1 MSFST
6 NPAPAPGRTNID
18 LGPYQTAMNELL
30 ALSINQREELY
41 HHLLSWY
48 DDIHARLLS
57 TVGDT
62 PTTTQLSQ
70 QRPTPR
76 TTYAPA
82 PSPRAPNSD
91 GGFSSSSS
99 SSDSPIPPSP
109 TITHPSPSPGTIAT
123 ALIASLTGGGP
134 NTTTPASTR
143 AAATIAALTPL
154 ALFDLAQ
161 PRDMAVVSIK
171 THLDMLS
178 TYASWLDAGAMIV
191 FATLSEQLAS
201 LCVRAADALSDPTD
215 DPMATRALAILT
227 QLACSVR
234 ELATAIRPPPARM
247 DVAAAPEPDADG
259 EEGWWRAHPAALLV
273 WRARI
278 RGMRAYRAWKEGKRD
293 MALLRALQAQVGAVG
308 DARARQALVQALDGG
323 TAEVS
328 ALERLRAAMA
338 VAIRWGEGERLSPYL
353 NAVVRHHTA
362 LVNDRRQC
370 REVEVAFKVRDLG
383 AGAGK
388 TGDELGRTFGASVG
402 TVRAQMGEVEGI
414 VEVLRWANKREFR
427 KMVENHDL
435 ADARDVL
442 RSCWPDVDDFDHWQT
457 RSKVYH
463 CFAVYYLS
471 SKVVTLERHFDKDV
485 PYVIKSLTKPASV
498 QLARLFCWGA
508 YYFRA
513 ARMLEHEP
521 GCALTALSW
530 MCALIPAWY
539 SIHSDMTAM
548 VNMWKEKKSHDIM
561 IEAIRAHQPTEEMD
575 ADVQADLA
583 ELKKIRIKLEN
594 LMHVTDVLI
603 GLPPSRDGSLFEPA
617 FKDQSGDK
625 GDISV
630 RRGYEE
636 MRRMVVFPQDE
647 GILQG
652 GNVEISSERIKYW
665 AM

>member
-30 ALSINQREELY
+30 VLSISQREELY

-91 GGFSSSSS
+91 GEISSSSSSS
-99 SSDSPIPPSP
+99 SSDSAIPPASP

-123 ALIASLTGGGP
+123 ALIASLNGGGTT
-134 NTTTPASTR
+134 NTTTTASTR

-191 FATLSEQLAS
+191 FATLAEQLAS
-201 LCVRAADALSDPTD
+201 LCVRAADAAAPTD

-227 QLACSVR
+227 SLACSVR

-247 DVAAAPEPDADG
+247 DVSAAPAPDGPDG
-259 EEGWWRAHPAALLV
+259 GWWRAHPAALLV

-278 RGMRAYRAWKEGKRD
+278 RGMRA
-293 MALLRALQAQVGAVG
+293 
-308 DARARQALVQALDGG
+308 
-323 TAEVS
+323 
-328 ALERLRAAMA
+328 
-338 VAIRWGEGERLSPYL
+338 
-353 NAVVRHHTA
+353 
-362 LVNDRRQC
+362 
-370 REVEVAFKVRDLG
+370 
-383 AGAGK
+383 
-388 TGDELGRTFGASVG
+388 
-402 TVRAQMGEVEGI
+402 
-414 VEVLRWANKREFR
+414 
-427 KMVENHDL
+427 MVENHDF

-442 RSCWPDVDDFDHWQT
+442 RSCWPDVDDFNHWQT

-561 IEAIRAHQPTEEMD
+561 IEAIRAHRSTEDMD
-575 ADVQADLA
+575 ADMQADLA